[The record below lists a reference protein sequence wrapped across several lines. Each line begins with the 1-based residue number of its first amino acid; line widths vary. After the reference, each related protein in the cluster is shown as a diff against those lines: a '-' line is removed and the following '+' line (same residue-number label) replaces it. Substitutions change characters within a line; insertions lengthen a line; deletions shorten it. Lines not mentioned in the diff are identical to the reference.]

1 MTRKDE
7 PVFGNHHAFGKIP
20 ERFDHHLARLRKP
33 MIAQFRNGQKRARD
47 GRKPNRGGDD
57 FECVGNRLVTRLS
70 ARPA

>member
-33 MIAQFRNGQKRARD
+33 MIAQFRNGRAM
-47 GRKPNRGGDD
+47 GGSPTGAAAILNALGTALLRG
-57 FECVGNRLVTRLS
+57 
-70 ARPA
+70 